1 MKKAICLLLMGLML
15 LSFTACGEEKELETV
30 SFAESESETETEI
43 VTESEPVSETESE
56 SEAAPEEEDLTVE
69 GWLSNH
75 ADMEKGEALMAL
87 LEARSEAAKD
97 ATLGEWKPE
106 GIATIKTEEKE
117 VTLDEETS
125 AALAGYF
132 AKENLKAVVLV
143 PEIIK
148 AYGDDFASSSFCAEC
163 GEYDGYL
170 GGKEA
175 KVTFESGEDLTI
187 IYDVSGGLNT
197 TQIWMKEGAKE
208 LSFLWAMS
216 YKAPRKAAEIVN
228 IALGGE

>member
-30 SFAESESETETEI
+30 SFTESGSESETEI
-43 VTESEPVSETESE
+43 VTESESESETET
-56 SEAAPEEEDLTVE
+56 APEEEDLSVE
-69 GWLSNH
+69 GWLASH

-132 AKENLKAVVLV
+132 AKENLKAVVMV

-148 AYGDDFASSSFCAEC
+148 AYGDDFASSSFGADC
-163 GEYDGYL
+163 GIYDGWN
-170 GGKEA
+170 GGDEA
-175 KVTFESGEDLTI
+175 TITFESGEKLTI
-187 IYDVSGGLNT
+187 LYDVPEGM

-208 LSFLWAMS
+208 LPFLWAMS

-228 IALGGE
+228 IALGGDE